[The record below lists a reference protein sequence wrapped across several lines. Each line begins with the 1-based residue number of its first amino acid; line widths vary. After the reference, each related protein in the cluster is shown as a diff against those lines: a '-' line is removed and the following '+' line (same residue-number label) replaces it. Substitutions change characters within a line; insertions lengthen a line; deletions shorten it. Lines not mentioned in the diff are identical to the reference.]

1 MYRYL
6 IVLLL
11 TIFPSILIIIN
22 DVEKSYI
29 YLSFLFFVCLSGIY
43 INYYRD
49 SLKVKEFID
58 TFF

>member
-11 TIFPSILIIIN
+11 TIFPSIMIIIN
-22 DVEKSYI
+22 DVEQSHI

-49 SLKVKEFID
+49 SPKVKEFID